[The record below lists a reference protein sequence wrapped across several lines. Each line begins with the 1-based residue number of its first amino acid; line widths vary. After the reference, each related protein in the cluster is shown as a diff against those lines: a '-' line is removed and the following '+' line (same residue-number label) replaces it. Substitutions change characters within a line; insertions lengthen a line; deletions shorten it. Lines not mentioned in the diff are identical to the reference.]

1 MNWIEIIIGIVSGGA
16 LATLATLPF
25 IVKKSKAE
33 ARALEIDNLQ
43 KAMESWKQLA
53 DERQEENTKNDERID
68 QLNTTIDGLYK
79 DIGDWRDK
87 YNGAQDEI
95 TALKVWRAANEVKL
109 CQVKGCESR
118 TPPTGY

>member
-1 MNWIEIIIGIVSGGA
+1 MNWVEIIIGIVSGGA
-16 LATLATLPF
+16 LVTLATLPF

-109 CQVKGCESR
+109 CQIKGCENR